1 MNVVHASSALQPPQS
16 FPSNARCSADT
27 AGVATHSVTH
37 TFQTGNQSYCV
48 LKGIDLEVPI
58 GSLQLLM
65 GPSGAGKTTLLSIL
79 AGLLTPEAGQISLL
93 GQDTRQFSKAQLAQF
108 RLENI
113 GFIFQE
119 FHLFGALTALENV
132 EMALQ
137 HKGFTSNAAR
147 KEAIALLQQVGLGH
161 RTDQL
166 PRKLSGGEKQRV
178 AVARALAGNPPIVL
192 ADEPT
197 ASLDSRN
204 GRQVMELLQKMTR
217 DRHCTVL
224 MATHDHRVVDFAD
237 RIMHLEDGKLKV

>member
-1 MNVVHASSALQPPQS
+1 MNAAPASAPIADLAPLQSPDS
-16 FPSNARCSADT
+16 HPSQAI
-27 AGVATHSVTH
+27 VAQGITHS
-37 TFQTGNQSYCV
+37 FQTGNQPYEV
-48 LKGIDLEVPI
+48 LKGVDLAVPI

-79 AGLLTPEAGQISLL
+79 AGLLTPTSGQITLL
-93 GQDTRQFSKAQLAQF
+93 GQDTSHLPKPQLAQF

-113 GFIFQE
+113 GFVFQE
-119 FHLFGALTALENV
+119 FHLFAALTALENV
-132 EMALQ
+132 EMALL
-137 HKGFTSNAAR
+137 HKGFKNSEAR
-147 KEAIALLQQVGLGH
+147 KQAIDLLQKVGLGH
-161 RTDQL
+161 RIDQL

-204 GRQVMELLQKMTR
+204 GRQVMELLQNMTR

-224 MATHDHRVVDFAD
+224 MATHDHRVTEFAD
-237 RIMHLEDGKLKV
+237 RIVQLEDGKLKP

>member
-1 MNVVHASSALQPPQS
+1 MNAAPASAPIADLAPLQSPDS
-16 FPSNARCSADT
+16 HPSI
-27 AGVATHSVTH
+27 THS
-37 TFQTGNQSYCV
+37 FQTGNQPYEV
-48 LKGIDLEVPI
+48 LKGVDLAVPI

-79 AGLLTPEAGQISLL
+79 AGLLTPTSGQITLL
-93 GQDTRQFSKAQLAQF
+93 GQDTSHLPKPQLAQF

-113 GFIFQE
+113 GFVFQE
-119 FHLFGALTALENV
+119 FHLFAALTALENV
-132 EMALQ
+132 EMALL
-137 HKGFTSNAAR
+137 HKGFKNSEAR
-147 KEAIALLQQVGLGH
+147 KRSIDLLQKVGLGH
-161 RTDQL
+161 RIDQL

-204 GRQVMELLQKMTR
+204 GRQVMELLQNMTR

-224 MATHDHRVVDFAD
+224 MATHDHRVTEFAD
-237 RIMHLEDGKLKV
+237 RIVQLEDGKLKP

>member
-1 MNVVHASSALQPPQS
+1 MNAAPVSAPTADLAPRRSSDFHSTQAI
-16 FPSNARCSADT
+16 
-27 AGVATHSVTH
+27 VAQGITHSFH
-37 TFQTGNQSYCV
+37 TGNQLYEV
-48 LKGIDLEVPI
+48 LKGVDLEVPI

-79 AGLLTPEAGQISLL
+79 AGLLTPTSGQITLL
-93 GQDTRQFSKAQLAQF
+93 GQDTSYLPKPQLAQF

-113 GFIFQE
+113 GFVFQE
-119 FHLFGALTALENV
+119 FNLFAALTALENV
-132 EMALQ
+132 EMALL
-137 HKGFTSNAAR
+137 HKGFKNSEAR
-147 KEAIALLQQVGLGH
+147 REAIALLQQVGLGH

-204 GRQVMELLQKMTR
+204 GRQVMELLQQMTH

-224 MATHDHRVVDFAD
+224 MATHDHRVTEFAD
-237 RIMHLEDGKLKV
+237 RIVQLEDGKLKP